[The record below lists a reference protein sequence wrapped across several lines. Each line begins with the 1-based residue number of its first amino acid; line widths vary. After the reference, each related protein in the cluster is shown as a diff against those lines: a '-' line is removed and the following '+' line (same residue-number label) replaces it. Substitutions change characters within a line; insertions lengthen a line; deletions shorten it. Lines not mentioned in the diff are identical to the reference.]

1 MTIVNA
7 EGWDTYRDSVGL
19 GISKILKH
27 DQVPNL
33 KLVTFLD
40 RKGHRL
46 ETNDENIVLSNKF
59 DGFVL
64 EGHSFTIKT
73 NAVELFKIRLND
85 LRSLFSLQL
94 REVSAL
100 EYGPAQAQLKVVPK
114 DLAFHA
120 QGLSFGVVFNQ
131 RRR

>member
-7 EGWDTYRDSVGL
+7 EGWDPDRDSVGL

-40 RKGHRL
+40 RKGHCL

-64 EGHSFTIKT
+64 EGHSFTIET

-120 QGLSFGVVFNQ
+120 QGLSFGVIFNQ